1 LESLDAAPWIATFDT
16 RRAKCG
22 LPHPG
27 MASADTSA
35 NQKAAATSE
44 ATSNAAT
51 EHAEQS
57 KVDDS
62 EVSDG
67 PEETPK
73 KGRMQEYFGTTL
85 GSMQD
90 LTENIGGIGAKIKTG
105 VGGALGQI
113 TEVGEGLGLSGIRK
127 SSDRS
132 LPMLHRQTDEASF
145 KQFLVQVMKAN
156 VASEDATADIEEMS
170 ASLSRKTRRT
180 TLSRALGKKMTKP
193 MRCQLCPR
201 TQMMCWQ
208 CCRWI
213 VSKWFFHLL
222 AFSFLIL
229 HCVALVLV
237 ADNAT
242 DQPDM
247 WRSISLGYFAFF
259 LVEFFVWLVGEHAW
273 GFWRSSSF
281 WFDLLLALLCVVE
294 AFLPLAL
301 TIGPG
306 RFSVLSLR
314 LLRLVRRIYW
324 LPRES
329 KATMASFGLLPG
341 VVFLLLCVVWA
352 FLAVLWFLVLDTQP
366 ATAATETGP
375 HAANNSEPLVVDVAE
390 YDDFVSSLLNQFYLA
405 SRGMNWRRITDGISG
420 GWNADLLRLSFV
432 LLLSLIGLVTTN
444 AMIVL
449 VYELAHSACE
459 DFEQKNHAE
468 TVRQRLF
475 GLHTL
480 EEKLL
485 GGAGNE
491 EDMVMLDRDAVEKI
505 LPEAHEELRAQGI
518 TAEEFLQLFDH
529 LEESSS
535 HHGVMISELLFG
547 ILLLT
552 ANAGEADNLQVD
564 HLQKKCI
571 QITDAANKDLAA
583 MMQKGHNA
591 LREMEDTFLQLR
603 QHLAK
608 LRSNARRSSAE
619 VKSIILEVEKQFE
632 DCGRSVGHV
641 SELRKVQ
648 LSQAMRRAREQLSE
662 RLEMSKMTASQLDN
676 FNRLGRAFG
685 FPALSERGPMP
696 KVEAVREL
704 MDPEEVLKAGTA
716 LSEGEQQFQ
725 LAAAL
730 LRAEVRDRF
739 EKKLQQH
746 FQGEADLDQGEV
758 GVTTYL

>member
-1 LESLDAAPWIATFDT
+1 
-16 RRAKCG
+16 
-22 LPHPG
+22 
-27 MASADTSA
+27 MASEASS
-35 NQKAAATSE
+35 KAASYPATSE
-44 ATSNAAT
+44 ATSNAASTT
-51 EHAEQS
+51 ENAEQS

-62 EVSDG
+62 DVSEG

-73 KGRMQEYFGTTL
+73 KGMMQEYFGTTL
-85 GSMQD
+85 GSMHD

-113 TEVGEGLGLSGIRK
+113 TEVGEGLGLSGIRRN
-127 SSDRS
+127 SDHS

-156 VASEDATADIEEMS
+156 VASEDDAAADLEEMS
-170 ASLSRKTRRT
+170 ASLGKTRKT
-180 TLSRALGKKMTKP
+180 TLSRALGKKFSKK

-213 VSKWFFHLL
+213 VSKWLFHLL
-222 AFSFLIL
+222 AFSFLVL

-242 DQPDM
+242 DQPDL
-247 WRSISLGYFAFF
+247 WRSISLCYFAFF
-259 LVEFFVWLVGEHAW
+259 LVEFLVRLVGEHAW
-273 GFWRSSSF
+273 GFWRSSWF

-294 AFLPLAL
+294 AFLPLAM
-301 TIGPG
+301 TIGQG
-306 RFSVLSLR
+306 RFSILSLR
-314 LLRLVRRIYW
+314 LLRLVRRLSW

-341 VVFLLLCVVWA
+341 LVCLLLCVVWA

-366 ATAATETGP
+366 ASDTQA
-375 HAANNSEPLVVDVAE
+375 AANHSHSATLVVDVAE
-390 YDDFVSSLLNQFYLA
+390 YDDFVSALLSQLYLA

-420 GWNADLLRLSFV
+420 GWSADLLRLSFV

-459 DFEQKNHAE
+459 DFELKNHAE

-475 GLHTL
+475 GLHNL

-485 GGAGNE
+485 GGGGNE
-491 EDMVMLDRDAVEKI
+491 EDMVMLDRDAVERI

-571 QITDAANKDLAA
+571 QITDAANKDLQA

-603 QHLAK
+603 SHLAK
-608 LRSNARRSSAE
+608 LRSSARRSSAE

-632 DCGRSVGHV
+632 DCRRSVGHV
-641 SELRKVQ
+641 SELRRLQ
-648 LSQAMRRAREQLSE
+648 LSLALRRARQQLSE

-696 KVEAVREL
+696 KLEAAREL
-704 MDPEEVLKAGTA
+704 MDPEEVLRKAGA

-725 LAAAL
+725 LAAAV

-746 FQGEADLDQGEV
+746 FQGEVDLDQGEV
-758 GVTTYL
+758 AVTTYL